1 MATRDGAAG
10 AEPEVAAFDPDPED
24 AGFHPDPEDAPAEQS
39 TLEAIIGERVRQ
51 YRQAA
56 SLSSTD
62 LAHRTGMSR
71 AMISRVESAT
81 TSSSL
86 STLQRLAE
94 GLGIPVTALF
104 RGVDS
109 EREAVYTP
117 AGAGALTVRSGT
129 RHGHEYRSLGH
140 LRATG
145 EAALEP
151 TLVTLTEASMVFPL
165 FQHPGE
171 EFLHQLEGVMVYAHG
186 SYRYRLAPGD
196 SLLIDG
202 EGPHGPFELVEL
214 PVRFLAIALHHT
226 ERA

>member
-1 MATRDGAAG
+1 MPAPGSDPGSAPSRSPGAA
-10 AEPEVAAFDPDPED
+10 EDPEQQG
-24 AGFHPDPEDAPAEQS
+24 AS
-39 TLEAIIGERVRQ
+39 LEAIIGERVRQ
-51 YRQAA
+51 YRRSA
-56 SLSSTD
+56 SLSSAD
-62 LAHRTGMSR
+62 LAQRTGMSR

-109 EREAVYTP
+109 DREAVYTP
-117 AGAGALTVRSGT
+117 AGQGALTVRSGT

-140 LRATG
+140 LRGTG
-145 EAALEP
+145 EATLEP

-165 FQHPGE
+165 FQHRGE
-171 EFLHQLEGVMVYAHG
+171 EFLYLLEGTMVYAHG
-186 SYRYRLAPGD
+186 AYRYRLGPGD

-202 EGPHGPFELVEL
+202 EGPHGPLELVEL
-214 PVRFLAIALHHT
+214 PVRFLAISQHHT
-226 ERA
+226 

>member
-1 MATRDGAAG
+1 MSDPLVDGTPDSGAG
-10 AEPEVAAFDPDPED
+10 
-24 AGFHPDPEDAPAEQS
+24 S
-39 TLEAIIGERVRQ
+39 LEAIIGERVRQ

-56 SLSSTD
+56 SLSAAD
-62 LAHRTGMSR
+62 LAARTGMSR
-71 AMISRVESAT
+71 AMISRIESAT

-94 GLGIPVTALF
+94 GLNIPVTALF

-109 EREAVYTP
+109 EREAVFTP
-117 AGAGALTVRSGT
+117 AGHGALTVRSGT

-140 LRATG
+140 LRGSG
-145 EAALEP
+145 ELSLEP

-171 EFLHQLEGVMVYAHG
+171 EFLYQLEGTMVYAHG
-186 SYRYRLAPGD
+186 AYRYTLRPGD

-202 EGPHGPFELVEL
+202 EGPHGPLELLEL
-214 PVRFLAIALHHT
+214 PVRFLAIGQ
-226 ERA
+226 RS

>member
-1 MATRDGAAG
+1 MTPSLSEDRAGGQGAA
-10 AEPEVAAFDPDPED
+10 EPDEATTPSEPV
-24 AGFHPDPEDAPAEQS
+24 S

-56 SLSSTD
+56 SLSSAD

-71 AMISRVESAT
+71 AMISRVESAS

-94 GLGIPVTALF
+94 GLSIPVTALF

-109 EREAVYTP
+109 DREAVFTP
-117 AGAGALTVRSGT
+117 DGHGALTVRSGT

-140 LRATG
+140 LRGTG
-145 EAALEP
+145 ETALEP

-171 EFLHQLEGVMVYAHG
+171 EFLYMLEGTMVYAHG
-186 SYRYRLAPGD
+186 SYRYVLSPGD

-202 EGPHGPFELVEL
+202 EGPHGPLELVDL
-214 PVRFLAIALHHT
+214 PVKFLAISQHHT
-226 ERA
+226 